1 MNGVL
6 VLVLGVALSFGVFSL
21 LFIKDTIPGAVRS
34 VLMPLVIASASSTA
48 PGDSSISDGILSGAF
63 LVLVAAQA
71 LNTPNEEGEKYGS
84 GWSRGASSFSR
95 FGSRGASSILGSSN
109 TRQGVNKV
117 PEAAVIFVTLM
128 FILGTLGESAMVA
141 QLCAFFVLAGYLFGP
156 SSFQGTLYDVL
167 SDYEKFDNHR
177 LKFWGKT

>member
-71 LNTPNEEGEKYGS
+71 LNTPNEEGEKS
-84 GWSRGASSFSR
+84 LFSRPRGASLNSR
-95 FGSRGASSILGSSN
+95 FNSPDR
-109 TRQGVNKV
+109 VNKV

-156 SSFQGTLYDVL
+156 QSFQGTLYDVL
-167 SDYEKFDNHR
+167 SDYEKFDYHP
-177 LKFWGKT
+177 LKFWGQM

>member
-71 LNTPNEEGEKYGS
+71 LNTPNEEGKKSLFS
-84 GWSRGASSFSR
+84 GLRDASLV
-95 FGSRGASSILGSSN
+95 SSYSS
-109 TRQGVNKV
+109 TRQGVNGV

-141 QLCAFFVLAGYLFGP
+141 QLCAFFVLVGYLFGP
-156 SSFQGTLYDVL
+156 QSFQGTLYDVL
-167 SDYEKFDNHR
+167 SDYEKLDYDR
-177 LKFWGKT
+177 LKFWG